1 MIKPSSQRQQ
11 SYLSR
16 LELFL
21 ALSRTPHGL
30 LDMTTPCL
38 AALLW
43 LGAFP
48 PFKVILVGLL
58 TVFAGYSAVYALNDL
73 IDYRSD
79 KKKMEEGLFQD
90 SDSYLDAKYCQRRR
104 QDLGSYS
111 RRICGGPGALL
122 RHSGG
127 PLPLALFL
135 GNWRAEH
142 PERLGGF
149 GGR

>member
-90 SDSYLDAKYCQRRR
+90 SDSYLDAA
-104 QDLGSYS
+104 
-111 RRICGGPGALL
+111 IV
-122 RHSGG
+122 RH
-127 PLPLALFL
+127 PLAQ
-135 GNWRAEH
+135 
-142 PERLGGF
+142 GF
-149 GGR
+149 

>member
-48 PFKVILVGLL
+48 TFKVILVGLL
-58 TVFAGYSAVYALNDL
+58 PVFAGYSAVYALNDL

-90 SDSYLDAKYCQRRR
+90 SDSCQGDVFLRSSKN
-104 QDLGSYS
+104 DLP
-111 RRICGGPGALL
+111 RHDGPPCIFQG
-122 RHSGG
+122 
-127 PLPLALFL
+127 
-135 GNWRAEH
+135 
-142 PERLGGF
+142 
-149 GGR
+149 